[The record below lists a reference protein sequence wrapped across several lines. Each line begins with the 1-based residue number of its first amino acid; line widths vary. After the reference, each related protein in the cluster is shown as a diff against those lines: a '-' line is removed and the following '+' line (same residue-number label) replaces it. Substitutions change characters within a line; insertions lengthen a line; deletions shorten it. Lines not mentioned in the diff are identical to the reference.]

1 VDVFFLEQVL
11 PLPYPDA
18 AVLAHGPCKFS
29 LCSLDDG
36 NNKNNNANESL
47 ELEENRSDTS
57 IKSPGT
63 SLENPGCL
71 DSFALLFLLLPSS

>member
-1 VDVFFLEQVL
+1 MFD
-11 PLPYPDA
+11 
-18 AVLAHGPCKFS
+18 S
-29 LCSLDDG
+29 R
-36 NNKNNNANESL
+36 NNNANESL

-71 DSFALLFLLLPSS
+71 TSQIAGTSGRNPDRNSPYLYYCQTFSNSKLI